1 MTAPYN
7 PIEDMW
13 RCSKCGSL
21 NNPDEICWTCYDI
34 EADHDDLDLI
44 SDAER
49 CQECDRWIEDDEV
62 CPYCGTVQE
71 QQP

>member
-7 PIEDMW
+7 PNEDMW
-13 RCSKCGSL
+13 KCFRCGSL
-21 NNPDEICWTCYDI
+21 NDPSEIYWTCFYERENSDI
-34 EADHDDLDLI
+34 T

-49 CQECDRWIEDDEV
+49 CQECDRWIEDDVV
-62 CPYCGTVQE
+62 CPYCGTE